1 MSAFL
6 IFFMFIM
13 FALSIVG
20 FVFGLIAF
28 IKVNKLSPKAAPA
41 PVVQPQYVPQP
52 QYTPVQPQYPNN
64 MQ

>member
-1 MSAFL
+1 MTVVM
-6 IFFMFIM
+6 IFFYFLLL
-13 FALSIVG
+13 ALSVVG
-20 FVFGLIAF
+20 FVFGLLAF

-41 PVVQPQYVPQP
+41 PVQPQYVPQP